1 MQAYACRCTPMRH
14 KLFSHDG
21 TSAGCLG
28 VPRLAVH
35 RLASAVVHRLVH
47 RRALAADAPN
57 FTGASAC
64 IG

>member
-1 MQAYACRCTPMRH
+1 MRH
-14 KLFSHDG
+14 ELFSQDG

-28 VPRLAVH
+28 VPRLVVH
-35 RLASAVVHRLVH
+35 RLASAMVHRLVRRLVH